1 MRLNQSIL
9 ILIFISPLFGDITT
23 DFSKISPIN
32 KKDKGRGVDLSFPNG
47 MLGFYLYTTNT
58 EKLGYYFDFRAE
70 FSNIIDKYGDYVNI
84 DNNSIYTY
92 GEDSKWSTGF
102 DRRVWGDS
110 RIREDTDY
118 MMCNVGLIK
127 NISNYIFLY
136 GGGGISRR
144 YIWYQYYDDSD
155 HGDND
160 KYWIIYIDSDGS
172 VYEKFNGKTLYN
184 FIYGMIILPNE
195 DVFFNQIK
203 LGINSAPLELSI
215 GLGWNLFRNSK

>member
-9 ILIFISPLFGDITT
+9 ILIFISPLFGDTTT

-70 FSNIIDKYGDYVNI
+70 FSNIIDKYGDLVNI
-84 DNNSIYTY
+84 DNNSIYSY
-92 GEDSKWSTGF
+92 GEDNEWATGF
-102 DRRVWGDS
+102 DRQVWGDS

-144 YIWYQYYDDSD
+144 YIWYQYYDESEIR
-155 HGDND
+155 GKNGE
-160 KYWIIYIDSDGS
+160 YWMRRSYSRR
-172 VYEKFNGKTLYN
+172 LN
-184 FIYGMIILPNE
+184 FISGMIILPKE
-195 DVFFNQIK
+195 DDFFNQIK

-215 GLGWNLFRNSK
+215 GLGWSLFKNY

>member
-1 MRLNQSIL
+1 MKVIQSIL
-9 ILIFISPLFGDITT
+9 ILISFLFSDTTT
-23 DFSKISPIN
+23 DFSKISLTN
-32 KKDKGRGVDLSFPNG
+32 KKDKGFGVDLSFPND

-70 FSNIIDKYGDYVNI
+70 FSNIIDKYGDLVNI
-84 DNNSIYTY
+84 DNNSIYMY
-92 GEDSKWSTGF
+92 SDF

-155 HGDND
+155 HEDND
-160 KYWIIYIDSDGS
+160 
-172 VYEKFNGKTLYN
+172 
-184 FIYGMIILPNE
+184 
-195 DVFFNQIK
+195 
-203 LGINSAPLELSI
+203 
-215 GLGWNLFRNSK
+215 

>member
-1 MRLNQSIL
+1 MKIIQSIL
-9 ILIFISPLFGDITT
+9 ILILIPSLFGDITT

-70 FSNIIDKYGDYVNI
+70 FSNIIEKYGDLVNI
-84 DNNSIYTY
+84 DNNSIYSY
-92 GEDSKWSTGF
+92 SDF

-155 HGDND
+155 HEDND
-160 KYWIIYIDSDGS
+160 KYWILYRDSDRS
-172 VYEKFNGKTLYN
+172 VYEGRFNGKTLYN

-203 LGINSAPLELSI
+203 LGINTAPLELSI

>member
-58 EKLGYYFDFRAE
+58 KKLGYYFDFRAE
-70 FSNIIDKYGDYVNI
+70 FSNIIEKYGDLVNI
-84 DNNSIYTY
+84 DNNSKLGYA
-92 GEDSKWSTGF
+92 DF
-102 DRRVWGDS
+102 DRTVWGDS

-172 VYEKFNGKTLYN
+172 VYEKCNGKTLYN

-203 LGINSAPLELSI
+203 LGINTAPLELSI